1 MTAKAEHDGEIRSA
15 LARIAQ
21 LADGG
26 DLDEY
31 ITLFAEDAVWA
42 MPENPTMGMP
52 ASEKR
57 GRAEI
62 RAGAEER
69 RASGLQGPGTETRH
83 VLTTIAVDIESDDRA
98 TARSYFQFYASTASQ
113 PVLRNMGQY
122 DDVFV
127 RDTQGWQLQQ
137 RTITFG

>member
-1 MTAKAEHDGEIRSA
+1 MTGPSADGEIRTV

-21 LADGG
+21 LADNGA
-26 DLDEY
+26 LDEY
-31 ITLFAEDAVWA
+31 VTLFAEDAVWA
-42 MPENPTMGMP
+42 MPENPSMGMP

-57 GRAEI
+57 GRDEI
-62 RAGAEER
+62 RAGAEDR
-69 RASGLQGPGTETRH
+69 RASGVQGPGTETRH
-83 VLTTIAVDIESDDRA
+83 VLTTTAVTVESETRA

-122 DDVFV
+122 DDVLV
-127 RDTQGWQLQQ
+127 RGEHGWQLQH